1 MKIVHV
7 LSVLGLVFCSA
18 TAAVS
23 ADKHQT
29 PNAPAEFQSKKNP
42 VEFDDLDEK
51 AVKSVERL
59 YAGKCKKCHGEEGG
73 GDGTAAADML
83 IKPTAFN
90 APGYTAKRSDGQM
103 FWITLNG
110 SANTEMKAFGPGSDN
125 NLSEDEI
132 WKLVGFIKSRFAR

>member
-1 MKIVHV
+1 MKTALM
-7 LSVLGLVFCSA
+7 LSVLGLLLVSA
-18 TAAVS
+18 TPAIS

-42 VEFDDLDEK
+42 IEFDELDEK

-59 YAGKCKKCHGEEGG
+59 YGGKCKKCHGEEGG

-90 APGYTAKRSDGQM
+90 APGYAAKRSDGQL

-110 SANTEMKAFGPGSDN
+110 SPNTEMKGFGPGTDN
-125 NLSEDEI
+125 NLSEQEI
-132 WKLVGFIKSRFAR
+132 WKLVAFIKNRFAK